1 VDDCGIF
8 RGTWAVTSSKK
19 AILFSAEK
27 RGGRVRSMGFLK
39 SDYSEEE
46 RDFPTGPEKA
56 WSWTISYLRLKHL
69 AQIRSRGPEK
79 HPKTV
84 PTTTFS
90 TATSEKTTQNSGLIT
105 RQFAKS
111 QAIIIR

>member
-1 VDDCGIF
+1 M
-8 RGTWAVTSSKK
+8 A
-19 AILFSAEK
+19 AEF
-27 RGGRVRSMGFLK
+27 VQWGFLK
-39 SDYSEEE
+39 SDYSDEG

-79 HPKTV
+79 RPKTV

-105 RQFAKS
+105 RQFTKS
-111 QAIIIR
+111 QAIIAQDALQQLP